1 VTTVRAA
8 ERVAREIE
16 LDIIQTG
23 LVAGDSLGSE
33 SDLMERYQV
42 SRGSI
47 REAITLVE
55 HHLQAETRRGYG
67 GGLIVAEP
75 RVDVITEIASLY
87 LARKRT
93 PVSDLFEIRILLEG
107 KSIELAAASLDDAK
121 IEALRAE
128 TSRPDTPAED
138 LGGECEKF
146 HLLIAEMSGNGV
158 VQMVLPMLSGLVNEV
173 WTAHNRKPT
182 AKQRK
187 EIWLGVQERHGRIAE
202 AIIAG
207 DTDLAKQSLAD
218 HLRHTCDVIAAH
230 QSWISPREMVLSGTR
245 Q

>member
-1 VTTVRAA
+1 MRAA

-23 LVAGDSLGSE
+23 LIAGDSLGSE
-33 SDLMERYQV
+33 SDLMERYKV

-55 HHLQAETRRGYG
+55 HHMQAETRRGYG

-107 KSIELAAASLDDAK
+107 KSIELAAASLDEAK
-121 IEALRAE
+121 IESLRAE
-128 TSRPDTPAED
+128 TSRPDVPADD

-158 VQMVLPMLSGLVNEV
+158 AQMVLPMLSGLVNEV

-187 EIWLGVQERHGRIAE
+187 LIWDGVQERHGRIAE
-202 AIIAG
+202 AIIAR
-207 DTDLAKQSLAD
+207 DPDLAKRYLSE
-218 HLRHTCDVIAAH
+218 HLQITSDAMTARQRV
-230 QSWISPREMVLSGTR
+230 ISPLERSFSDPR